1 MTEEILLVFEFHSG
15 REIVSRF
22 IYCVIANLSFI
33 YYFDFI
39 IYCAQLFDDVTF
51 PLFALLRWK
60 SISAIVRYSF
70 KYLSA
75 LIWKGCP
82 FEWKRSVL

>member
-39 IYCAQLFDDVTF
+39 IYC
-51 PLFALLRWK
+51 
-60 SISAIVRYSF
+60 VRNS
-70 KYLSA
+70 LMM
-75 LIWKGCP
+75 
-82 FEWKRSVL
+82 

>member
-1 MTEEILLVFEFHSG
+1 MTEEILLVFEFHSW

-39 IYCAQLFDDVTF
+39 IYC
-51 PLFALLRWK
+51 
-60 SISAIVRYSF
+60 VRNS
-70 KYLSA
+70 LMM
-75 LIWKGCP
+75 
-82 FEWKRSVL
+82 